1 MFLTSRLARM
11 AFPGVPHHVTQRGN
25 QREDI
30 VFEDGDHEICRDL
43 LAEQARKA
51 KFGILDDTI

>member
-1 MFLTSRLARM
+1 M